1 MWHVACGRWQSV
13 DAVTADAAAHPLESI
28 WSSTVFQVITAKDF
42 HIARCTLHMQLL
54 LCYSY
59 VPPHEHTARACLPVL
74 ILCCNC
80 QISCSSLYS
89 PCPLAMLDIWIS
101 MGLVGA
107 ASPALSL
114 QLSRSLVASQS
125 LLGIKVTAHSS
136 NGPQIRDAFRQKL
149 NV

>member
-1 MWHVACGRWQSV
+1 MACGRWQAV
-13 DAVTADAAAHPLESI
+13 AAVTAVAAAHPLESI
-28 WSSTVFQVITAKDF
+28 RSSAVLQVITAKDF
-42 HIARCTLHMQLL
+42 HVARCTLHMQLL

-59 VPPHEHTARACLPVL
+59 EHCSRLSDCADLVLQLPNLLQPPHAWPH
-74 ILCCNC
+74 
-80 QISCSSLYS
+80 
-89 PCPLAMLDIWIS
+89 AMLDIWIS

-107 ASPALSL
+107 ASTSLPLSL
-114 QLSRSLVASQS
+114 ALSRSLAASQS